1 MYDILF
7 KGARLIDPK
16 NGINKITDIAVRSG
30 KIVNVDK
37 EINSNCTLKIFDLSG
52 KVVIPGIID
61 PHVHLSNW
69 IGGSEGYKMMAR
81 VGVITAVDFAGPIDD
96 IINTINKEGSG
107 LNIAGL
113 NALRPGINIS
123 GNNPS
128 CKEIEKFIDN
138 SLKEGAIGIKIMGGH
153 YPLTPEATANTIKI
167 ANKKGVYIAFHVG
180 TTKTGSNLNGFKEA
194 ISLTG
199 EYSIHFAHINSYCR
213 GLIKEPLDELN
224 EIFSLLQKKNNIVS
238 ESYLSYRNGSSGKC
252 VNEMPETD
260 VTRNCLKMGG
270 YPLTK
275 AGLYQAIIDGFA
287 EVIVSI
293 DGENVLL
300 KGKKGAQ
307 SWFDADTEIIIS
319 FKVNI
324 PEILF
329 MCAVHKDFNNRF
341 LIDAFCTDGGGIPRN
356 VIVEKGLQ
364 LIKSGAITWED
375 FVVKSSLMPSR
386 MFGWL
391 NKGHLAVGADA
402 DITVLDPEKGKAV
415 MGINKGKVIM
425 AEGRVIGEKGRILTT
440 RSGEKKIREA
450 NIDNEIFD
458 LSDCL
463 LYYNNKNVGRN
474 TKVAL

>member
-1 MYDILF
+1 MLF
-7 KGARLIDPK
+7 KGARLVDPK
-16 NGINKITDIAVRSG
+16 NKINKITDIAVKSG
-30 KIVNVDK
+30 KIVKVNE
-37 EINSNCTLKIFDLSG
+37 EINTDYVSKVFNLSG
-52 KVVIPGIID
+52 KVVVPGIID

-69 IGGSEGYKMMAR
+69 IGGSEGYKMMAK

-96 IINTINKEGSG
+96 IINTNNKEGSG
-107 LNIAGL
+107 LNVAGL
-113 NALRPGINIS
+113 NALRPGINLS

-128 CKEIEKFIDN
+128 YKEIEKFIDS

-167 ANKKGVYIAFHVG
+167 ANKKRVYIAFHVG

-194 ISLTG
+194 VSLIG
-199 EYSIHFAHINSYCR
+199 ESSIHFAHINSYCR

-224 EIFSLLQKKNNIVS
+224 EIFSLIQNKNNIVS
-238 ESYLSYRNGSSGKC
+238 ESYLSHRNGSSGKC

-260 VTRNCLKMGG
+260 VTRNCLKMGR

-287 EVIVSI
+287 EVVVSI
-293 DGENVLL
+293 EGENILL
-300 KGKKGAQ
+300 KGKEGAQ
-307 SWFDADTEIIIS
+307 CWLDADTDLIIS

-329 MCAVHKDFNNRF
+329 MCAVQKDFNNRF
-341 LIDAFCTDGGGIPRN
+341 LIDAICTDGGGIPRN
-356 VIVEKGLQ
+356 VIVEEGLQ
-364 LIKSGAITWED
+364 LIKFGAITWED
-375 FVVKSSLMPSR
+375 FVVKCSLMPSS

-402 DITVLDPEKGKAV
+402 DITVLDTEKGKAV

-425 AEGRVIGEKGRILTT
+425 IEGMVLGEKGRILTT
-440 RSGEKKIREA
+440 KCGEKKIKEA
-450 NIDNEIFD
+450 NIDYEVFN
-458 LSDCL
+458 LNNSL
-463 LYYNNKNVGRN
+463 LYNSDKNIHIN
-474 TKVAL
+474 SK

>member
-1 MYDILF
+1 MLF
-7 KGARLIDPK
+7 KGARLVDPK

-30 KIVNVDK
+30 KIANVDK

>member
-1 MYDILF
+1 MLF
-7 KGARLIDPK
+7 KGARLVDPK
-16 NGINKITDIAVRSG
+16 NRINKITDIAVKSG
-30 KIVNVDK
+30 KIAKVNE
-37 EINSNCTLKIFDLSG
+37 EINTSCTSKVFNLSG
-52 KVVIPGIID
+52 KVVVPGIID

-69 IGGSEGYKMMAR
+69 IGGSEGYKMMAK

-113 NALRPGINIS
+113 NALRPGINLS

-128 CKEIEKFIDN
+128 HEEIEKFIDN
-138 SLKEGAIGIKIMGGH
+138 SLKKGSIGIKIMGGH
-153 YPLTPEATANTIKI
+153 YPLTPEATAKTIEI
-167 ANKKGVYIAFHVG
+167 ANRKRVYVAFHAG

-194 ISLTG
+194 ISLI
-199 EYSIHFAHINSYCR
+199 EEHSIHLAHINSYCR
-213 GLIKEPLDELN
+213 GLIKEPLDELK
-224 EIFSLLQKKNNIVS
+224 EIFSLLQKKSKIVS

-260 VTRNCLKMGG
+260 VTRNCLRMGG

-275 AGLYQAIIDGFA
+275 AGLYQAIVDGFA
-287 EVIVSI
+287 EVIVSV

-300 KGKKGAQ
+300 KGIKGAQ
-307 SWFDADTEIIIS
+307 CWLDAGTDTIIS

-329 MCAVHKDFNNRF
+329 LCAVHKDFNNRF
-341 LIDAFCTDGGGIPRN
+341 LVDAFCTDGGGIPRN
-356 VIVEKGLQ
+356 MIVKKGLQ
-364 LIKSGAITWED
+364 LIKLGAITWED
-375 FVVKSSLMPSR
+375 FVIKSSLMPSK

-402 DITVLDPEKGKAV
+402 DITVLDPERNMAV

-425 AEGRVIGEKGRILTT
+425 IEGMVIGEKGRILTT
-440 RSGEKKIREA
+440 ERGEKKIKEA
-450 NIDNEIFD
+450 NVDYEIFN
-458 LSDCL
+458 LNDCL
-463 LYYNNKNVGRN
+463 LYNSDKNVRIN
-474 TKVAL
+474 TK

>member
-1 MYDILF
+1 MYDVLL
-7 KGARLIDPK
+7 KGARLVDPK
-16 NGINKITDIAVRSG
+16 NKINKITDIAVKSG
-30 KIVNVDK
+30 KIAKVNEK
-37 EINSNCTLKIFDLSG
+37 INTNYVSKVFNLSG
-52 KVVIPGIID
+52 KVVVPGIID

-69 IGGSEGYKMMAR
+69 IGGSKGYRMMAK

-96 IINTINKEGSG
+96 IISTINKEGSG

-113 NALRPGINIS
+113 DALRPGINLS

-128 CKEIEKFIDN
+128 YEEIEQFIDN
-138 SLKEGAIGIKIMGGH
+138 SLDKGAIGIKIMGGH
-153 YPLTPEATANTIKI
+153 YPLTPESTATTIKI
-167 ANKKGVYIAFHVG
+167 ANKKRAYIAFHVG

-194 ISLTG
+194 ISLIE
-199 EYSIHFAHINSYCR
+199 EYPIHFAHINSYCR

-224 EIFSLLQKKNNIVS
+224 EIFSLLQKKNKIVS

-252 VNEMPETD
+252 VNGMPEID

-287 EVIVSI
+287 EVIVSVN
-293 DGENVLL
+293 GENVLL
-300 KGKKGAQ
+300 KGIKGAQ
-307 SWFDADTEIIIS
+307 CWLDAGTDTIIS

-329 MCAVHKDFNNRF
+329 LCAVHKDFNNGF
-341 LIDAFCTDGGGIPRN
+341 LINAFCTDGGGIPRN
-356 VIVEKGLQ
+356 IIVEKGLQ
-364 LIKSGAITWED
+364 LIKFGAITWED
-375 FVVKSSLMPSR
+375 FVIKSSLMASR

-402 DITVLDPEKGKAV
+402 DITVLDPERGMAV

-425 AEGRVIGEKGRILTT
+425 VEGMVIGEKGRILTT
-440 RSGEKKIREA
+440 ERGEKKIKEA
-450 NIDNEIFD
+450 NINYEVFN
-458 LSDCL
+458 LNDCL
-463 LYYNNKNVGRN
+463 LYNSNKNVN
-474 TKVAL
+474 INMK

>member
-1 MYDILF
+1 MLF
-7 KGARLIDPK
+7 KGARLVDPK
-16 NGINKITDIAVRSG
+16 NGINKITDIAVKSG
-30 KIVNVDK
+30 KIVKVNE
-37 EINSNCTLKIFDLSG
+37 EINTNYASKVFDLSE

-81 VGVITAVDFAGPIDD
+81 VGVITAVDFAGPIGD
-96 IINTINKEGSG
+96 IINTIDKEGSG
-107 LNIAGL
+107 LNVAGL

-180 TTKTGSNLNGFKEA
+180 TTKMGSNLNGFKEA

-238 ESYLSYRNGSSGKC
+238 ESYLSHRNGSSGKC
-252 VNEMPETD
+252 VDEMPETD

-270 YPLTK
+270 YPVTR
-275 AGLYQAIIDGFA
+275 AGLHKAIIDGFA
-287 EVIVSI
+287 EVIVSVN
-293 DGENVLL
+293 GENVLL
-300 KGKKGAQ
+300 KGIKGAQ
-307 SWFDADTEIIIS
+307 YWLNANTDTLVS

-329 MCAVHKDFNNRF
+329 LCAIHKDLNNRF
-341 LIDAFCTDGGGIPRN
+341 LVDAFCTDGGGIPRN
-356 VIVEKGLQ
+356 MIVGKGLQ
-364 LIKSGAITWED
+364 LIKLGAISWED
-375 FVVKSSLMPSR
+375 FVIKSSLMPSR

-402 DITVLDPEKGKAV
+402 DITVLDPKRGIAV

-425 AEGRVIGEKGRILTT
+425 IEGRVMGEKGRMLTT
-440 RSGEKKIREA
+440 ERGEKKIEEA
-450 NIDNEIFD
+450 NIDYEIFN
-458 LSDCL
+458 LTDCL
-463 LYYNNKNVGRN
+463 LYNSNKNKHIIIR
-474 TKVAL
+474 K